1 MGIDVGDF
9 DNDRPFDL
17 VVTNCAHDYDTL
29 YRNLGGSFVDHS
41 FVAGSRSRRSLL
53 SAGVSIS
60 WTWITTWTS
69 ISSCPMDIVVSNQ
82 DARPTYLV
90 NETEGA
96 GHSILV
102 ELIDT
107 PGHAPS
113 AGSAPRSAC
122 RGTPSVHT
130 LGVCHYGSRIMFSV
144 PKRHAAKFGA
154 PFSAVCCAALACSRA
169 RAIFEC
175 RAVSLQPTTVAPP
188 RCGAEPTPA
197 LPAPVGLLPTLARAS
212 YLR

>member
-9 DNDRPFDL
+9 DNDGPFDL

-69 ISSCPMDIVVSNQ
+69 ISSCPTDIVVSNQ

-107 PGHAPS
+107 QGTRQALGARLEAPAEGRLRFIRL
-113 AGSAPRSAC
+113 AGCLSLGQSYYVQRAEAARREIRSPVLCRPLRRPR
-122 RGTPSVHT
+122 
-130 LGVCHYGSRIMFSV
+130 L
-144 PKRHAAKFGA
+144 
-154 PFSAVCCAALACSRA
+154 
-169 RAIFEC
+169 
-175 RAVSLQPTTVAPP
+175 
-188 RCGAEPTPA
+188 
-197 LPAPVGLLPTLARAS
+197 LARS
-212 YLR
+212 SDL